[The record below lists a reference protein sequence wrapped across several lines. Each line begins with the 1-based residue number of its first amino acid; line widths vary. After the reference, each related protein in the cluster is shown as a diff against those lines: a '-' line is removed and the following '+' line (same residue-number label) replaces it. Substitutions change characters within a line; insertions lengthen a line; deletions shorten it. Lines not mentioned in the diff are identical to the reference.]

1 MLTDLQQDEV
11 RDVMLLNLDSVTN
24 ATQLAELAAS
34 LLDLEEELDDP
45 DSELWELAADYFE
58 DSQNPYTLRF
68 NYKRNHSHT
77 QNLNDLRRVPTY
89 DSIGHHIII

>member
-34 LLDLEEELDDP
+34 LLDLDEELDDP

-58 DSQNPYTLRF
+58 DSP
-68 NYKRNHSHT
+68 
-77 QNLNDLRRVPTY
+77 ND
-89 DSIGHHIII
+89 I

>member
-58 DSQNPYTLRF
+58 DSQMTFNPAV
-68 NYKRNHSHT
+68 S
-77 QNLNDLRRVPTY
+77 
-89 DSIGHHIII
+89 

>member
-1 MLTDLQQDEV
+1 MLTDVQQDEV
-11 RDVMLLNLDSVTN
+11 RDVMLLNLNSVTN

-58 DSQNPYTLRF
+58 DSQN
-68 NYKRNHSHT
+68 
-77 QNLNDLRRVPTY
+77 
-89 DSIGHHIII
+89 SI

>member
-34 LLDLEEELDDP
+34 LLDLEELDDP

-58 DSQNPYTLRF
+58 DSQNPF
-68 NYKRNHSHT
+68 NPS
-77 QNLNDLRRVPTY
+77 V
-89 DSIGHHIII
+89 S

>member
-58 DSQNPYTLRF
+58 DSQMTFNP
-68 NYKRNHSHT
+68 S
-77 QNLNDLRRVPTY
+77 V
-89 DSIGHHIII
+89 S

>member
-34 LLDLEEELDDP
+34 LLDLEDELDDP

-58 DSQNPYTLRF
+58 DSQNPF
-68 NYKRNHSHT
+68 NPS
-77 QNLNDLRRVPTY
+77 V
-89 DSIGHHIII
+89 S

>member
-1 MLTDLQQDEV
+1 MLTDLQQNEV

-58 DSQNPYTLRF
+58 DFP
-68 NYKRNHSHT
+68 
-77 QNLNDLRRVPTY
+77 ND
-89 DSIGHHIII
+89 I

>member
-34 LLDLEEELDDP
+34 LLDLEDELDDP

-58 DSQNPYTLRF
+58 DSQN
-68 NYKRNHSHT
+68 
-77 QNLNDLRRVPTY
+77 
-89 DSIGHHIII
+89 SI

>member
-24 ATQLAELAAS
+24 ATQLAELAAN
-34 LLDLEEELDDP
+34 LLDLEDELDDP

-58 DSQNPYTLRF
+58 DSQN
-68 NYKRNHSHT
+68 
-77 QNLNDLRRVPTY
+77 
-89 DSIGHHIII
+89 SI

>member
-24 ATQLAELAAS
+24 ATQLAELAAN
-34 LLDLEEELDDP
+34 LLDLEDELDDP

-58 DSQNPYTLRF
+58 DSQNPHLTHPSHNPPNRRF
-68 NYKRNHSHT
+68 
-77 QNLNDLRRVPTY
+77 
-89 DSIGHHIII
+89 

>member
-58 DSQNPYTLRF
+58 DSP
-68 NYKRNHSHT
+68 
-77 QNLNDLRRVPTY
+77 ND
-89 DSIGHHIII
+89 I

>member
-58 DSQNPYTLRF
+58 DSQNPF
-68 NYKRNHSHT
+68 NPS
-77 QNLNDLRRVPTY
+77 V
-89 DSIGHHIII
+89 S

>member
-45 DSELWELAADYFE
+45 DSELWESRRKKELV
-58 DSQNPYTLRF
+58 RF
-68 NYKRNHSHT
+68 PK
-77 QNLNDLRRVPTY
+77 P
-89 DSIGHHIII
+89 I

>member
-34 LLDLEEELDDP
+34 LLDLEDELNDP

-58 DSQNPYTLRF
+58 DSQNPF
-68 NYKRNHSHT
+68 NPS
-77 QNLNDLRRVPTY
+77 V
-89 DSIGHHIII
+89 S

>member
-34 LLDLEEELDDP
+34 LLDLDEELDDP

-58 DSQNPYTLRF
+58 DSQNPF
-68 NYKRNHSHT
+68 NPS
-77 QNLNDLRRVPTY
+77 V
-89 DSIGHHIII
+89 S

>member
-11 RDVMLLNLDSVTN
+11 RDVMLLNLNSVTN

-34 LLDLEEELDDP
+34 LLDLEDELDDP

-58 DSQNPYTLRF
+58 DSQN
-68 NYKRNHSHT
+68 
-77 QNLNDLRRVPTY
+77 
-89 DSIGHHIII
+89 SI

>member
-1 MLTDLQQDEV
+1 MLTDLQQNEV

-34 LLDLEEELDDP
+34 LLDFEEELDDP

-58 DSQNPYTLRF
+58 DSP
-68 NYKRNHSHT
+68 
-77 QNLNDLRRVPTY
+77 ND
-89 DSIGHHIII
+89 I

>member
-11 RDVMLLNLDSVTN
+11 RDVMLLNLDSVAN

-34 LLDLEEELDDP
+34 LLGLEEELDDP

-58 DSQNPYTLRF
+58 DSP
-68 NYKRNHSHT
+68 
-77 QNLNDLRRVPTY
+77 ND
-89 DSIGHHIII
+89 I

>member
-11 RDVMLLNLDSVTN
+11 RDVMLLNLNSVTN

-58 DSQNPYTLRF
+58 DSKN
-68 NYKRNHSHT
+68 
-77 QNLNDLRRVPTY
+77 
-89 DSIGHHIII
+89 SI

>member
-1 MLTDLQQDEV
+1 MLTDVQQDEV
-11 RDVMLLNLDSVTN
+11 RDAMLLNLNSVTN

-58 DSQNPYTLRF
+58 DSQN
-68 NYKRNHSHT
+68 
-77 QNLNDLRRVPTY
+77 
-89 DSIGHHIII
+89 SI

>member
-1 MLTDLQQDEV
+1 MLTDLQQNEV

-58 DSQNPYTLRF
+58 DSQNPF
-68 NYKRNHSHT
+68 NPSG
-77 QNLNDLRRVPTY
+77 
-89 DSIGHHIII
+89 I

>member
-11 RDVMLLNLDSVTN
+11 RDVMLLNLNSVTN

-34 LLDLEEELDDP
+34 LLDLEDELDDP

-58 DSQNPYTLRF
+58 DSQNP
-68 NYKRNHSHT
+68 
-77 QNLNDLRRVPTY
+77 
-89 DSIGHHIII
+89 I

>member
-34 LLDLEEELDDP
+34 LLDLEDELNDP

-58 DSQNPYTLRF
+58 DSQN
-68 NYKRNHSHT
+68 
-77 QNLNDLRRVPTY
+77 
-89 DSIGHHIII
+89 SI

>member
-34 LLDLEEELDDP
+34 LLDLDEELDDP

-58 DSQNPYTLRF
+58 DSQN
-68 NYKRNHSHT
+68 
-77 QNLNDLRRVPTY
+77 D
-89 DSIGHHIII
+89 I

>member
-1 MLTDLQQDEV
+1 MLTDLQQNEV

-58 DSQNPYTLRF
+58 DSQNPF
-68 NYKRNHSHT
+68 NPS
-77 QNLNDLRRVPTY
+77 V
-89 DSIGHHIII
+89 S

>member
-11 RDVMLLNLDSVTN
+11 RDVMLLNLNSVTN

-34 LLDLEEELDDP
+34 LLDLEDELDDP

-58 DSQNPYTLRF
+58 DSQNPF
-68 NYKRNHSHT
+68 NPS
-77 QNLNDLRRVPTY
+77 V
-89 DSIGHHIII
+89 S

>member
-1 MLTDLQQDEV
+1 MLTDLQQNEV

-58 DSQNPYTLRF
+58 DSP
-68 NYKRNHSHT
+68 
-77 QNLNDLRRVPTY
+77 ND
-89 DSIGHHIII
+89 I

>member
-1 MLTDLQQDEV
+1 MLTDLQQNEV

-34 LLDLEEELDDP
+34 LLDLEDELDDP

-58 DSQNPYTLRF
+58 DSQNPF
-68 NYKRNHSHT
+68 NPS
-77 QNLNDLRRVPTY
+77 V
-89 DSIGHHIII
+89 S